1 MPYLFKPYYFCNFVD
16 STKSKIYFVVLTAL
30 LVGGFPNFMAQE
42 AHAHAVAGVPTVA
55 TIQTTSSTTILITF
69 NEHVDSVT
77 ANVGGQFTLSTGGTI
92 SSNDITGG
100 SDTITLTTDTAF
112 ATDALPTVTYVA
124 GDVLD
129 LDENNALAG
138 FGPTAATD
146 LAPATF
152 VSAATTSATT
162 IDITFSEDIVDTSV
176 ELADIVIGGV
186 AGGNDISAKSV
197 TGAVLT
203 ITTNGY
209 DILSS
214 DNPTITVTLTANEL
228 EDTGTLNDTVTFGP
242 SAVTNNEALSASG
255 SGCENCEAPT
265 LGVNSQSKRIVE
277 NGFTYNGK
285 PTDAERFFTPYPLI
299 TATVGKQN
307 TAVFKIYEDK
317 GPENIKHFS
326 FAFGLSKGQ
335 IISESKA
342 MIELDIDHEG
352 TETVTVTDP
361 ENASDNIV
369 VSTNITN
376 CNGDDSDTKCLM
388 VTIDHRFRAPLDFNI
403 VGTDVWDMKRNA
415 WQNYFNHGIE
425 ITGESLNPANE
436 YDGVSTGHIYHLTE
450 TGKTTAIDEFGDTWS
465 FQYGKWM
472 KDYVQN
478 ERIQDTTSVFN
489 RNHSDFVDYKE
500 QQAQNA
506 IPQLLQYCPSCLTS
520 HEDFKDSFGYEY
532 PETIDKLD
540 NPEILQKMIL
550 ENEKAQV
557 IMDYLLD
564 PVSYR
569 R

>member
-1 MPYLFKPYYFCNFVD
+1 MRV
-16 STKSKIYFVVLTAL
+16 TQSKIYFIILTGL
-30 LVGGFPNFMAQE
+30 IIGGMPGAVIQE
-42 AHAHAVAGVPTVA
+42 AQAQVNSVVIDNIADNNRVSADF
-55 TIQTTSSTTILITF
+55 TIQTTIGDAGGNTASAGTITF
-69 NEHVDSVT
+69 TRTSGTADANSPHTYNMAAGEYGTSAQFTKTRAQLETGFGNTLVSGTTYTVVSSVT
-77 ANVGGQFTLSTGGTI
+77 
-92 SSNDITGG
+92 
-100 SDTITLTTDTAF
+100 DTVTTTDTQ
-112 ATDALPTVTYVA
+112 TGVVYDTTRPTMS
-124 GDVLD
+124 
-129 LDENNALAG
+129 
-138 FGPTAATD
+138 
-146 LAPATF
+146 
-152 VSAATTSATT
+152 SAVTTSTTT
-162 IDITFSEDIVDTSV
+162 IDVTFSEDILDAEAADFTLSDGLTVASV
-176 ELADIVIGGV
+176 TETGGV
-186 AGGNDISAKSV
+186 V
-197 TGAVLT
+197 T
-203 ITTNGY
+203 ITTNEEMSE
-209 DILSS
+209 DAT
-214 DNPTITVTLTANEL
+214 PTITLGNDFVTDVINVGTVNTAV
-228 EDTGTLNDTVTFGP
+228 GASIVVTDGLANAKN
-242 SAVTNNEALSASG
+242 S
-255 SGCENCEAPT
+255 SGCSDCEAPT
-265 LGVNSQSKRIVE
+265 LGLNSDFKRIVE

-285 PTDAERFFTPYPLI
+285 PADAERFFTPYPLI

-307 TAVFKIYEDK
+307 TAVFKIYEDR
-317 GPENIKHFS
+317 GPEYVKHFS
-326 FAFGLSKGQ
+326 FAFGLDKGQ
-335 IISESKA
+335 SIGESQA

-361 ENASDNIV
+361 ENALDNIK
-369 VSTNITN
+369 VSTNIAN
-376 CNGDDSDTKCLM
+376 CNDNNSQIQCLI

-465 FQYGKWM
+465 FQYGKWI